1 VGSSNSKRGKRSRY
15 LMEDTISESWK
26 NRINSEREL
35 SSKCRDNSKGC
46 FHMSLMIPNLYG
58 EGDGDER

>member
-1 VGSSNSKRGKRSRY
+1 MGGNISRPR
-15 LMEDTISESWK
+15 K

-35 SSKCRDNSKGC
+35 SSKCRGNSKAC
-46 FHMSLMIPNLYG
+46 FHMSLMIPDLYG